1 MSQLVTHPL
10 FKAMDQWEFAFCKQ
24 LNRAVEFKP
33 IESLF
38 KVISRLGNGMFWYAL
53 MGLMI
58 LWDGVTGLYVVTHM
72 LLVGV
77 CCLILYKLLKN
88 NMVRQ
93 RPCIT
98 WQQIKQGTVALDLYS
113 FPSGH
118 TLHAVT
124 FTIVALHYYP
134 PLSWLLISF
143 TLLTMLS
150 RVILGL
156 HYPTDVLAGALI
168 GVCCASMSILLLAS

>member
-10 FKAMDQWEFAFCKQ
+10 FKTMDQWEFAFCKQ
-24 LNRAVEFKP
+24 LNRAVRFKS
-33 IESLF
+33 IETFF
-38 KVISRLGNGMFWYAL
+38 KVISRFGNGLFWYLL
-53 MGLMI
+53 MAMI
-58 LWDGVTGLYVVTHM
+58 VILDGMAGLYVVIHM
-72 LLVGV
+72 MLVGI
-77 CCLILYKLLKN
+77 CCLVLYKLLKN

-98 WQQIKQGTVALDLYS
+98 WKQIKQGTVALDLYS

-124 FTIVALHYYP
+124 FTIVALYYYP
-134 PLSWLLISF
+134 ILSWLLIPF
-143 TLLTMLS
+143 TVLTMLS

-156 HYPTDVLAGALI
+156 HYPTDVLAGVLLGALF
-168 GVCCASMSILLLAS
+168 ASMSLLITQ